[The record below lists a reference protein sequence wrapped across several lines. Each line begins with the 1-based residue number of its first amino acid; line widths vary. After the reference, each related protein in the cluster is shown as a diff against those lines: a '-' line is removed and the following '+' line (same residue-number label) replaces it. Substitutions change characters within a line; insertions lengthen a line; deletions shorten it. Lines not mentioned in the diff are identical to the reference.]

1 MVGLLECCRLH
12 FGTDNLYDVLKLAKN
27 ASSSEIK
34 RGYHKLSLEV
44 HPDRVDENSKEEATE
59 KFQTLGKLYS
69 ILSDKEKRVVY
80 DDTGEVDDENDLQQD
95 RDWFDYWR
103 LLFPPVSL
111 DDIKN
116 FEKEYKGSE
125 EEVKD
130 LKSAYCEYK
139 GDMDAIMDAV
149 LCSSIEDEP
158 RFRKTLTE
166 LINNKELPKYKK
178 FTKEG
183 ADKKE
188 ARRRKADSEAAEAEA
203 ALAELGGGDGENSLR
218 NMIMQRHQARQG
230 AANDFF
236 AQLEQKYAKPKK
248 AKTSSKKK

>member
-1 MVGLLECCRLH
+1 MVGLLETCRLV
-12 FGTDNLYDVLKLAKN
+12 FATDNLYEVLKLTKN
-27 ASSSEIK
+27 ASSTEIK

-44 HPDRVDENSKEEATE
+44 HPDRVEEESKDEATK

-69 ILSDKEKRVVY
+69 ILSDKEKRAVY
-80 DDTGEVDDENDLQQD
+80 DDTGEVDDEDDLQQD

-116 FEKEYKGSE
+116 FEKEYKGSPE
-125 EEVKD
+125 ELTD

-149 LCSSIEDEP
+149 LCSTIDDEP
-158 RFRKTLTE
+158 RFRTALTE
-166 LINNKELPKYKK
+166 LINSKELPKYKN

-183 ADKKE
+183 KEKKE
-188 ARRRKADSEAAEAEA
+188 NRRRKADSEAAEAEA
-203 ALAELGGGDGENSLR
+203 ALAELGGGDGEDSLK

-230 AANDFF
+230 AADDFF